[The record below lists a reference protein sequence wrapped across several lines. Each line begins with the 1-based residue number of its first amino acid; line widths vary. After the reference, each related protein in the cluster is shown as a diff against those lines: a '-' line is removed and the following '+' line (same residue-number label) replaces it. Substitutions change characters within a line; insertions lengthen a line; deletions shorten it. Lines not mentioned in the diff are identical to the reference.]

1 MAARRA
7 PLLSKPEIR
16 QGLYGRSPCEAG
28 DSGFPSTLTM
38 AESTGCQTG
47 HQPGYRSACQK
58 DSANCLVNARTSAEI
73 CGCSIGFGRYCLGT
87 KPIHAASKARGVIA
101 PPTGRIDPRTR
112 CRRCLHNHLAAGG
125 VHRYVGLD
133 VHKAAVCVAVAE
145 GGRGGEIRQLGVFDN
160 RPELLRK
167 LATRLSKAGHRLSF
181 CYESRPLQLWA
192 ASVVDRSWT

>member
-1 MAARRA
+1 
-7 PLLSKPEIR
+7 
-16 QGLYGRSPCEAG
+16 
-28 DSGFPSTLTM
+28 
-38 AESTGCQTG
+38 
-47 HQPGYRSACQK
+47 
-58 DSANCLVNARTSAEI
+58 
-73 CGCSIGFGRYCLGT
+73 
-87 KPIHAASKARGVIA
+87 
-101 PPTGRIDPRTR
+101 
-112 CRRCLHNHLAAGG
+112 
-125 VHRYVGLD
+125 LD